1 VGNPSRGPRRKAGTG
16 TTVTHDLPWPPRRV
30 SGCQTHPWAPSPLTP
45 GPSPN
50 RPALSLSGHQG
61 GSWIHPRKTQPREQA
76 GDPSPSDPGEQ
87 HSSAA
92 GDGRRQGPGRQGCL
106 LQPWPFAIYAGISV
120 THDFIALVPEG
131 TDRLSLCLA
140 PTASP
145 SSPASAPKPVGFHR
159 TTGSG
164 DGSSPGDHPQL
175 SSHPTAS
182 PSSPAS
188 APKPVSFHHT
198 TGSGDGSSPGDH
210 PQLSSHPTASPSSP
224 ASAPKPVS
232 FHRITGSGDGSSPGD
247 HPQAS
252 TETSEFPP
260 YNWEWGWVLSR
271 RSPAGVQPPYSIT
284 LQPCFAPKP
293 VSFHHITGSRD
304 GSSPEDHPQS
314 SSHPTASPSSP
325 SSAPKPV
332 SFHLITGSRD
342 GFSPGDHPQSSPK
355 PVSFHHTSGSG
366 DGSSPGDHPQA
377 STETSEF
384 PPYNWERG
392 WVLSRRSPA
401 GVQPPRRA
409 PGLISPSPLSTPN
422 RPRRAPIHHSSP
434 VPSRHGEQVFA
445 STPQILDRYQGLA
458 WSWGAG
464 RTSTWLGAELQPAPS
479 LYRGV

>member
-1 VGNPSRGPRRKAGTG
+1 M
-16 TTVTHDLPWPPRRV
+16 THDLPWPPRRV

-140 PTASP
+140 
-145 SSPASAPKPVGFHR
+145 
-159 TTGSG
+159 
-164 DGSSPGDHPQL
+164 
-175 SSHPTAS
+175 
-182 PSSPAS
+182 
-188 APKPVSFHHT
+188 
-198 TGSGDGSSPGDH
+198 
-210 PQLSSHPTASPSSP
+210 PTASPSSP